1 MRRFFSVLIMDKKKI
16 SIAVVAVLVCLLIC
30 IAAIGQL
37 VPKDRDPEEGSDTA
51 LPAEVLDLIN
61 NYMSAFKKG
70 TDKSVEYI
78 YMEDEFKRSAYIN
91 SGDMLIDYKIESFE
105 KINNNLYGLVV
116 LTKTEQSMMT
126 FGDVYRSVFNFVAYI
141 DGEWRYI
148 NGVANI
154 PADIREN
161 LDVSKYTYDD
171 EHIVGAEDIVGV
183 IDSDSKLTSN

>member
-1 MRRFFSVLIMDKKKI
+1 MEKKKI
-16 SIAVVAVLVCLLIC
+16 SIAVVVVLVCLLIC
-30 IAAIGQL
+30 IVAIGQFM
-37 VPKDRDPEEGSDTA
+37 PKDRDSEEGPDIA
-51 LPAEVLDLIN
+51 LPAEALDLIN

-105 KINNNLYGLVV
+105 KINDNLYGLVV
-116 LTKTEQSMMT
+116 LTKTEQSMIT
-126 FGDVYRSVFNFVAYI
+126 FGDVYRSVFNFVGYI

-154 PADIREN
+154 PTDIQEN
-161 LDVSKYTYDD
+161 LDVNKYTYNDD
-171 EHIVGAEDIVGV
+171 HIVGAEDIVGE
-183 IDSDSKLTSN
+183 IDLQ

>member
-171 EHIVGAEDIVGV
+171 KHIVGAEDIVGV